1 MKEIKDTIYN
11 SVKRIQEATPDHLIG
26 LSTGFE
32 RLDEVLGGLVE
43 GTLVTIGG
51 RTGMGKTAFAFNLL
65 RNISIENNIPSL
77 YISLESTEQLCT
89 NILIACTLNIKYRG
103 LLSGQ
108 LVVEEWE
115 KLDKGVSGI
124 VNSPIYLDTKSTYT
138 IDDICK
144 TVEESVQEH
153 QVKVVFID
161 YLQLIFAKTGF
172 TENRYL
178 ELNYITRKLK
188 ALAKEF
194 NITIVLLS
202 QLNRNA
208 EGEKRLDHRPVLTDL
223 RDSGTICDDSDVVCF
238 VHRPEYYH
246 IYQDEKGNDMRN
258 KALIIVAKNR
268 LGYTGDA
275 LLYTNMPTST
285 FSHDNPY
292 TEDDFKGAFPTDS
305 LTFDAYRK

>member
-32 RLDEVLGGLVE
+32 RLDEVLGGFVE

-51 RTGMGKTAFAFNLL
+51 RTGMGKTAFAFNFL
-65 RNISIENNIPSL
+65 RNLAIEKNIPSL

-89 NILIACTLNIKYRG
+89 NMLIACTLNIKYRG

-108 LVVEEWE
+108 LVAEEWE
-115 KLDKGVSGI
+115 KMDKGLPRIANAPV
-124 VNSPIYLDTKSTYT
+124 YLDTKSTYT

-153 QVKVVFID
+153 QIKVVFID

-268 LGYTGDA
+268 LGYIGDA
-275 LLYTNMPTST
+275 LLYTNMPTLT
-285 FSHDNPY
+285 FS
-292 TEDDFKGAFPTDS
+292 S
-305 LTFDAYRK
+305 

>member
-1 MKEIKDTIYN
+1 MKEIKESINN
-11 SVKRIQEATPDHLIG
+11 SVKRIQEATLDHLIG
-26 LSTGFE
+26 ISTGFD
-32 RLDEVLGGLVE
+32 RLDDILGGFVE

-65 RNISIENNIPSL
+65 KNISIDKKFPSL
-77 YISLESTEQLCT
+77 YISLESTEQMCINT
-89 NILIACTLNIKYRG
+89 LIACTLGIKYRA

-115 KLDKGVSGI
+115 KFDKGLSTI
-124 VNSPIYLDTKSTYT
+124 TDAPIYLDTKSTYT

-144 TVEESVQEH
+144 TVAEAVQEH
-153 QVKVVFID
+153 HIKVVFID

-178 ELNYITRKLK
+178 ELNYITRRLK

-208 EGEKRLDHRPVLTDL
+208 EDEKRYEHRPILTDL

-246 IYQDEKGNDMRN
+246 IYQDEKGNDMHN
-258 KALIIVAKNR
+258 IALVIVAKNR
-268 LGYTGDA
+268 LGCIGDA
-275 LLYTNMPTST
+275 TLHVDMASRSFFESPLDNNMIDGLTSGLNEPIT
-285 FSHDNPY
+285 GQPF
-292 TEDDFKGAFPTDS
+292 
-305 LTFDAYRK
+305 

>member
-1 MKEIKDTIYN
+1 MKEIKETIYN
-11 SVKRIQEATPDHLIG
+11 SVKRIHEAPQDQLIG
-26 LSTGFE
+26 ILTGFE

-43 GTLVTIGG
+43 GTLGTIGG

-65 RNISIENNIPSL
+65 RNLSIEKNIPSL

-108 LVVEEWE
+108 LVAEEWE
-115 KLDKGVSGI
+115 KLDKGLSRI
-124 VNSPIYLDTKSTYT
+124 VNAPVNLDTKSTYT

-178 ELNYITRKLK
+178 ELNYITRRLK

-208 EGEKRLDHRPVLTDL
+208 EDEKRFEHRPVLTDL

-238 VHRPEYYH
+238 VHRPEYYR
-246 IYQDEKGNDMRN
+246 IYQDEKGNDMHN
-258 KALIIVAKNR
+258 VALIIVAKNR

-275 LLYTNMPTST
+275 VLHVDMASRRFFESPLDDNMTDGLTS
-285 FSHDNPY
+285 
-292 TEDDFKGAFPTDS
+292 DFGIPIIGQPF
-305 LTFDAYRK
+305 

>member
-1 MKEIKDTIYN
+1 MKEIKETIYN
-11 SVKRIQEATPDHLIG
+11 SVKRIHEAPQDQLIG
-26 LSTGFE
+26 IPTGFE

-43 GTLVTIGG
+43 GTLGTIGG

-65 RNISIENNIPSL
+65 RNLSIEKNIPSL

-108 LVVEEWE
+108 LVAEEWE
-115 KLDKGVSGI
+115 KLDKGLSRI
-124 VNSPIYLDTKSTYT
+124 VNAPVNLDTKSTYT

-178 ELNYITRKLK
+178 ELNYITRRLK

-208 EGEKRLDHRPVLTDL
+208 EDEKRFEHRPVLTDL

-238 VHRPEYYH
+238 VHRPEYYR
-246 IYQDEKGNDMRN
+246 IYQDEKGNDMHN
-258 KALIIVAKNR
+258 VALIIVAKNR

-275 LLYTNMPTST
+275 VLHVDMASRRFFESPLDDNMTDGLTS
-285 FSHDNPY
+285 
-292 TEDDFKGAFPTDS
+292 DFGIPIIGQPF
-305 LTFDAYRK
+305 

>member
-32 RLDEVLGGLVE
+32 RLDEVLGGFVE

-65 RNISIENNIPSL
+65 RNLAIEKNIPSL

-89 NILIACTLNIKYRG
+89 NILIACTINIKYRG

-124 VNSPIYLDTKSTYT
+124 VNSPVYLDTKSTYT

-178 ELNYITRKLK
+178 ELNYITRRLK

-208 EGEKRLDHRPVLTDL
+208 EDDKRFEHRPVLTDL

-238 VHRPEYYH
+238 VHRPEYYR

-268 LGYTGDA
+268 LGYTGEA
-275 LLYTNMPTST
+275 VLYTNMST
-285 FSHDNPY
+285 LTFFNEYPY
-292 TEDDFKGAFPTDS
+292 KRDEIKEVFPTDT
-305 LTFDAYRK
+305 LAF

>member
-43 GTLVTIGG
+43 GSLVTIGG

-65 RNISIENNIPSL
+65 RNLAIENNIPSL

-89 NILIACTLNIKYRG
+89 NMLIACTLNIKYRG

-108 LVVEEWE
+108 LVAEGWE
-115 KLDKGVSGI
+115 KLDKGLPRI

-238 VHRPEYYH
+238 VHRPEYFH
-246 IYQDEKGNDMRN
+246 IYDDEKGNDMRN

-268 LGYTGDA
+268 LGYTGEA
-275 LLYTNMPTST
+275 VLYTNMSILT
-285 FSHDNPY
+285 FFNEYPY
-292 TEDDFKGAFPTDS
+292 KRDEIKEVFPTDS
-305 LTFDAYRK
+305 LTF

>member
-1 MKEIKDTIYN
+1 MKEIKETIYN
-11 SVKRIQEATPDHLIG
+11 SVKRMKDAPPDHLIG
-26 LSTGFE
+26 MSTGFE
-32 RLDEVLGGLVE
+32 RLDKVLGGLVE

-65 RNISIENNIPSL
+65 RNLSIEKKISTL

-89 NILIACTLNIKYRG
+89 NMLIACTLNIKYRG
-103 LLSGQ
+103 LLSSQ

-115 KLDKGVSGI
+115 KIDKELSRIANAPV
-124 VNSPIYLDTKSTYT
+124 YLDTKSTYT

-153 QVKVVFID
+153 QVKIVFID

-178 ELNYITRKLK
+178 ELNYITRRLK

-208 EGEKRLDHRPVLTDL
+208 EDEKRFEHRPVLTDL

-246 IYQDEKGNDMRN
+246 IYQDDKGNDMHN
-258 KALIIVAKNR
+258 VALIIVAKNR

-275 LLYTNMPTST
+275 LLYTNMPTRT
-285 FSHDNPY
+285 FSNDNPY
-292 TEDDFKGAFPTDS
+292 TENDFKGAFPTDT
-305 LTFDAYRK
+305 LAF

>member
-1 MKEIKDTIYN
+1 MKD
-11 SVKRIQEATPDHLIG
+11 VPPDHLIG
-26 LSTGFE
+26 MSTGFE

-65 RNISIENNIPSL
+65 RNLSIEKKISTL

-89 NILIACTLNIKYRG
+89 NMLIACTLNIKYRG
-103 LLSGQ
+103 LLSRQ

-115 KLDKGVSGI
+115 KIDKELSRIANAPV
-124 VNSPIYLDTKSTYT
+124 YLDTKSTYT

-178 ELNYITRKLK
+178 ELNYITRRLK

-208 EGEKRLDHRPVLTDL
+208 EDEKRHDHRPVLTDL

-246 IYQDEKGNDMRN
+246 IYQDDKGNDMHN
-258 KALIIVAKNR
+258 VALIIVAKNR
-268 LGYTGDA
+268 FGNTGEA
-275 LLYTNMPTST
+275 LLYTNMPTLT
-285 FSHDNPY
+285 FSNDNPY
-292 TEDDFKGAFPTDS
+292 TENDFKGAFPTDT
-305 LTFDAYRK
+305 LAF

>member
-1 MKEIKDTIYN
+1 M
-11 SVKRIQEATPDHLIG
+11 
-26 LSTGFE
+26 STCFE

-65 RNISIENNIPSL
+65 RNLAIEKNIPSL

-115 KLDKGVSGI
+115 KLDNGLPRIANAPV
-124 VNSPIYLDTKSTYT
+124 YLDTKSTYT

-202 QLNRNA
+202 QLNRNV
-208 EGEKRLDHRPVLTDL
+208 EDEKRYEHRPVLTDL

-238 VHRPEYYH
+238 VHRPEYYRV
-246 IYQDEKGNDMRN
+246 YQDEKGNDMRN

-268 LGYTGDA
+268 LGYTGEA
-275 LLYTNMPTST
+275 VLYTNMST
-285 FSHDNPY
+285 LTFFNEYPY
-292 TEDDFKGAFPTDS
+292 KRDEIKEVFPTDT
-305 LTFDAYRK
+305 LAF

>member
-65 RNISIENNIPSL
+65 RNLAIEKNIPSL

-108 LVVEEWE
+108 LVAEEWE
-115 KLDKGVSGI
+115 KLDKGLPRI
-124 VNSPIYLDTKSTYT
+124 VNAPVYLDTKSTYT

-238 VHRPEYYH
+238 
-246 IYQDEKGNDMRN
+246 
-258 KALIIVAKNR
+258 ALYIDQNTIISIKTKKVMTCVTK
-268 LGYTGDA
+268 
-275 LLYTNMPTST
+275 
-285 FSHDNPY
+285 H
-292 TEDDFKGAFPTDS
+292 
-305 LTFDAYRK
+305 

>member
-77 YISLESTEQLCT
+77 YISLEGTEQLCT

-108 LVVEEWE
+108 LVAEEWE
-115 KLDKGVSGI
+115 KLDKGLPRI
-124 VNSPIYLDTKSTYT
+124 VNAPVYLDTKSTYT

-144 TVEESVQEH
+144 TVEEAVQEY

-268 LGYTGDA
+268 LGYTGEA
-275 LLYTNMPTST
+275 VLYTNMST
-285 FSHDNPY
+285 LTFFNEYPY
-292 TEDDFKGAFPTDS
+292 KRDEIKEVFPTDT
-305 LTFDAYRK
+305 LAF

>member
-1 MKEIKDTIYN
+1 MKEIKETIYN
-11 SVKRIQEATPDHLIG
+11 SVKRIQEVPQDPLIG
-26 LSTGFE
+26 ISTGFE

-65 RNISIENNIPSL
+65 RNLSIEKNIPSL
-77 YISLESTEQLCT
+77 YISLESTELLCT
-89 NILIACTLNIKYRG
+89 NMLIACTLNIKYRT

-108 LVVEEWE
+108 LIAEEWE
-115 KLDKGVSGI
+115 KLDKGLPEI
-124 VNSPIYLDTKSTYT
+124 VNAPIYLDTKSTYT

-161 YLQLIFAKTGF
+161 YLQLIFAKAGF

-178 ELNYITRKLK
+178 ELNYITRRLK

-208 EGEKRLDHRPVLTDL
+208 EDEKRFEHRPVLTDL

-238 VHRPEYYH
+238 VHRPEYYY
-246 IYQDEKGNDMRN
+246 IYQDDKGNDMHN
-258 KALIIVAKNR
+258 IALIIVAKNR

-275 LLYTNMPTST
+275 ELHVDMSSRRFFENPLDDNMMDGLTSGLDMPSAGQP
-285 FSHDNPY
+285 F
-292 TEDDFKGAFPTDS
+292 
-305 LTFDAYRK
+305 

>member
-11 SVKRIQEATPDHLIG
+11 SVKRIQEATLDHLIG

-124 VNSPIYLDTKSTYT
+124 ANAPVYLDTKSTYT

-144 TVEESVQEH
+144 TVEEAVQEH

-178 ELNYITRKLK
+178 ELNYITRRLK

-208 EGEKRLDHRPVLTDL
+208 EDDKRFEHRPVLTDL

-238 VHRPEYYH
+238 VHRPEYFH
-246 IYQDEKGNDMRN
+246 IYDDEKGNDMRN

-268 LGYTGDA
+268 LGYTGEA
-275 LLYTNMPTST
+275 VLYTNMST
-285 FSHDNPY
+285 LTFFNEYPY
-292 TEDDFKGAFPTDS
+292 KRDEIKEVFPTDS
-305 LTFDAYRK
+305 LTF

>member
-32 RLDEVLGGLVE
+32 RFDEVLGGLVE

-65 RNISIENNIPSL
+65 RNLAIENNIPSL

-89 NILIACTLNIKYRG
+89 NMLIACTLNIKYRG

-108 LVVEEWE
+108 LVAEEWE
-115 KLDKGVSGI
+115 KMDKGLPRIANAPV
-124 VNSPIYLDTKSTYT
+124 YLDTKSTYT

-144 TVEESVQEH
+144 TVEEAVQEH

-178 ELNYITRKLK
+178 ELNYITRRLK

-202 QLNRNA
+202 QLNRNS
-208 EGEKRLDHRPVLTDL
+208 EDEKRFDHRPVLTDL

-238 VHRPEYYH
+238 VHRPEYYR

-275 LLYTNMPTST
+275 VLYTNMST
-285 FSHDNPY
+285 LTFFNEYPY
-292 TEDDFKGAFPTDS
+292 KRDGIKEVFPTDS
-305 LTFDAYRK
+305 LTF

>member
-32 RLDEVLGGLVE
+32 SLDGILGGLVE

-65 RNISIENNIPSL
+65 RNLAIEKNIPSL

-108 LVVEEWE
+108 LVAEEWE
-115 KLDKGVSGI
+115 KMDKGLPRIANAPV
-124 VNSPIYLDTKSTYT
+124 YLDTKSTYT

-194 NITIVLLS
+194 NITIVLIS

-238 VHRPEYYH
+238 VHRPEYYR
-246 IYQDEKGNDMRN
+246 IYQDEKGNDMHN
-258 KALIIVAKNR
+258 VALIIVAPNR
-268 LGYTGDA
+268 LGYTGEA
-275 LLYTNMPTST
+275 VLYTNMST
-285 FSHDNPY
+285 LTFFNEYPY
-292 TEDDFKGAFPTDS
+292 KRDEIKEVFPTDS
-305 LTFDAYRK
+305 LTF

>member
-1 MKEIKDTIYN
+1 
-11 SVKRIQEATPDHLIG
+11 
-26 LSTGFE
+26 
-32 RLDEVLGGLVE
+32 
-43 GTLVTIGG
+43 
-51 RTGMGKTAFAFNLL
+51 MGKTAFAFNLL
-65 RNISIENNIPSL
+65 RSLSIEKKIPSL

-89 NILIACTLNIKYRG
+89 NMLIACTLNIKYRT

-115 KLDKGVSGI
+115 KLDKGLPII
-124 VNSPIYLDTKSTYT
+124 VNAPVYLDTKSTYT

-178 ELNYITRKLK
+178 ELNYITRRLK

-202 QLNRNA
+202 QLNRNS
-208 EGEKRLDHRPVLTDL
+208 EDEKRFDHRPVLTDL

-246 IYQDEKGNDMRN
+246 IYQDDKGYDLHNV
-258 KALIIVAKNR
+258 ALIIVAKNR
-268 LGYTGDA
+268 LGYIGDA
-275 LLYTNMPTST
+275 LLYTNMPTLT

-292 TEDDFKGAFPTDS
+292 TEDDSKGAFPTDT
-305 LTFDAYRK
+305 LAF

>member
-65 RNISIENNIPSL
+65 RNLAIEKNIPSL

-172 TENRYL
+172 IENRYL

-194 NITIVLLS
+194 NITIALLS

-238 VHRPEYYH
+238 VHRPEYFH
-246 IYQDEKGNDMRN
+246 IYDDEKGNDMRN

-268 LGYTGDA
+268 LGYTGEA
-275 LLYTNMPTST
+275 VLYTNMST
-285 FSHDNPY
+285 LTFFNEYPY
-292 TEDDFKGAFPTDS
+292 KRDEIKEVFPTDT
-305 LTFDAYRK
+305 LAF

>member
-65 RNISIENNIPSL
+65 RNLAIEKNIPSL

-89 NILIACTLNIKYRG
+89 NMLIACTLDIKYRV

-108 LVVEEWE
+108 LVAEEWE
-115 KLDKGVSGI
+115 KMDKGLPRIANAPV
-124 VNSPIYLDTKSTYT
+124 YLDTKSTYT

-153 QVKVVFID
+153 QVNVVFID

-202 QLNRNA
+202 QLNRNV
-208 EGEKRLDHRPVLTDL
+208 EDEKRLDHRPVLTDL

-238 VHRPEYYH
+238 VHRPEYFH
-246 IYQDEKGNDMRN
+246 IYDDEKGNDMRN

-268 LGYTGDA
+268 LGYTGEA
-275 LLYTNMPTST
+275 VLYTNMST
-285 FSHDNPY
+285 LTFFNEYPY
-292 TEDDFKGAFPTDS
+292 KRDEIKEVFPTDS
-305 LTFDAYRK
+305 LTF

>member
-1 MKEIKDTIYN
+1 MKEIKETIYN
-11 SVKRIQEATPDHLIG
+11 SVKRIHEAPQDQLIG
-26 LSTGFE
+26 IPTGFE

-65 RNISIENNIPSL
+65 RNLSIEKNIPSL

-108 LVVEEWE
+108 LVAEEWE
-115 KLDKGVSGI
+115 KLDKGLSRI
-124 VNSPIYLDTKSTYT
+124 VNAPVNLDTKSTYT

-178 ELNYITRKLK
+178 ELNYITRRLK

-208 EGEKRLDHRPVLTDL
+208 EDEKRFEHRPVLTDL

-238 VHRPEYYH
+238 VHRPEYYR
-246 IYQDEKGNDMRN
+246 IYQDEKGNDMHN
-258 KALIIVAKNR
+258 VALIIVAKNR

-275 LLYTNMPTST
+275 VLHVDMASRRFFESPLDDNMTDGLTS
-285 FSHDNPY
+285 
-292 TEDDFKGAFPTDS
+292 DFGIPIIGQPF
-305 LTFDAYRK
+305 

>member
-1 MKEIKDTIYN
+1 MKEIKETIYN
-11 SVKRIQEATPDHLIG
+11 SVKRMKDAPPDHLIG
-26 LSTGFE
+26 MSTGFE

-65 RNISIENNIPSL
+65 RNLSIEKKISTL

-89 NILIACTLNIKYRG
+89 NMLIACTLNIKYRG
-103 LLSGQ
+103 LLSSQ

-115 KLDKGVSGI
+115 KIDKELSRIANAPV
-124 VNSPIYLDTKSTYT
+124 YLDTKSTYT

-178 ELNYITRKLK
+178 ELNYITRRLK

-208 EGEKRLDHRPVLTDL
+208 EDEKRHDHRPVLTDL

-246 IYQDEKGNDMRN
+246 IYQDDKGNDMHN
-258 KALIIVAKNR
+258 VALIIVAKNR
-268 LGYTGDA
+268 LGNTGEA
-275 LLYTNMPTST
+275 LLYTNMPTLT
-285 FSHDNPY
+285 FSNDNPY
-292 TEDDFKGAFPTDS
+292 TENDFKGAFPTDT
-305 LTFDAYRK
+305 LAF

>member
-1 MKEIKDTIYN
+1 MKEIKETIYN
-11 SVKRIQEATPDHLIG
+11 SVKRMKDAPPGHLIG
-26 LSTGFE
+26 MSTGFE

-65 RNISIENNIPSL
+65 RNLSIEKKISTL

-89 NILIACTLNIKYRG
+89 NMLIACTLNIKYRG
-103 LLSGQ
+103 LLSSQ

-115 KLDKGVSGI
+115 KIDKELSRIANAPV
-124 VNSPIYLDTKSTYT
+124 YLDTKSTYT

-178 ELNYITRKLK
+178 ELNYITRRLK

-208 EGEKRLDHRPVLTDL
+208 EDEKRHDHRPVLTDL

-246 IYQDEKGNDMRN
+246 IYQDDKGNDMHN
-258 KALIIVAKNR
+258 VALIIVAKNR
-268 LGYTGDA
+268 LGNTGEA
-275 LLYTNMPTST
+275 LLYTNMPTLT

-292 TEDDFKGAFPTDS
+292 TENDFKGAFPTDT
-305 LTFDAYRK
+305 LAF

>member
-11 SVKRIQEATPDHLIG
+11 SVKRIHEATPDHLIG

-77 YISLESTEQLCT
+77 YISLEGTEQLCT

-108 LVVEEWE
+108 LVAEEWE
-115 KLDKGVSGI
+115 KLDKGLPRI
-124 VNSPIYLDTKSTYT
+124 VNAPVYLDTKSTYT

-144 TVEESVQEH
+144 TVEEAVQEY

-246 IYQDEKGNDMRN
+246 IYQDEKGNGMRN

-268 LGYTGDA
+268 LGYTGEA
-275 LLYTNMPTST
+275 VLYTNMST
-285 FSHDNPY
+285 LTFFNEYPY
-292 TEDDFKGAFPTDS
+292 KRDEIKEVFPTD
-305 LTFDAYRK
+305 TFF

>member
-65 RNISIENNIPSL
+65 RNLAIEKNIPSL

-108 LVVEEWE
+108 LVAEEWE

-124 VNSPIYLDTKSTYT
+124 QNSPIYLDTKSTYT

-144 TVEESVQEH
+144 TVEEAVQEY

-194 NITIVLLS
+194 NITIVVLS

-238 VHRPEYYH
+238 VHRPEYYR
-246 IYQDEKGNDMRN
+246 IYQDEKGNDMHN
-258 KALIIVAKNR
+258 VALIIVDKNR

-275 LLYTNMPTST
+275 VLNVDMASRRFFENPLDDNMMDGLTSGLDMPSVGQP
-285 FSHDNPY
+285 F
-292 TEDDFKGAFPTDS
+292 
-305 LTFDAYRK
+305 

>member
-1 MKEIKDTIYN
+1 MKEIKETIYN
-11 SVKRIQEATPDHLIG
+11 SVKRMKDAPPGHLIG
-26 LSTGFE
+26 MSTGFE
-32 RLDEVLGGLVE
+32 RLDKVLGGLVE

-65 RNISIENNIPSL
+65 RNLSIEKIISTL

-89 NILIACTLNIKYRG
+89 NMLIACTLNIKYRG
-103 LLSGQ
+103 LLSSQ

-115 KLDKGVSGI
+115 KIDKELSRIANAPV
-124 VNSPIYLDTKSTYT
+124 YLDTKSTYT

-153 QVKVVFID
+153 QVKIVFID

-178 ELNYITRKLK
+178 ELNYITRRLK

-208 EGEKRLDHRPVLTDL
+208 EDEKRHDHRPVLTDL

-246 IYQDEKGNDMRN
+246 IYQDDKGNDMHN
-258 KALIIVAKNR
+258 VALIIVAKNR
-268 LGYTGDA
+268 LGNTGEA
-275 LLYTNMPTST
+275 LLYTNMPTLT

-292 TEDDFKGAFPTDS
+292 TENDFKGAFPTDT
-305 LTFDAYRK
+305 LAF

>member
-26 LSTGFE
+26 SSTGFE

-65 RNISIENNIPSL
+65 RNLAIENNIPSL

-89 NILIACTLNIKYRG
+89 NMLIACTLNIKYRG

-108 LVVEEWE
+108 LVAEEWE
-115 KLDKGVSGI
+115 KMDKGLPRIENAPV
-124 VNSPIYLDTKSTYT
+124 YLDTKSTYT

-153 QVKVVFID
+153 QVNVVFID

-202 QLNRNA
+202 QLNRNV
-208 EGEKRLDHRPVLTDL
+208 EDEKRYEHRPVLTDL

-238 VHRPEYYH
+238 VHRPEYYRV
-246 IYQDEKGNDMRN
+246 YQDEKGNDMHN
-258 KALIIVAKNR
+258 VALIIVAKNR

-275 LLYTNMPTST
+275 VLYVDMDSRRFFESPFDDNMMDDLTS
-285 FSHDNPY
+285 DL
-292 TEDDFKGAFPTDS
+292 DFPIIGQPF
-305 LTFDAYRK
+305 

>member
-51 RTGMGKTAFAFNLL
+51 RTCMGKTAFAFNLL
-65 RNISIENNIPSL
+65 RNLAIEKNIPSL

-108 LVVEEWE
+108 LVAEEWE
-115 KLDKGVSGI
+115 KMDKGLPRIANAPV
-124 VNSPIYLDTKSTYT
+124 YLDTKSTYT

-144 TVEESVQEH
+144 TVEEAVQEY

-238 VHRPEYYH
+238 VHRPEYYR

-275 LLYTNMPTST
+275 VLYTNMST
-285 FSHDNPY
+285 LTFFNEYPY
-292 TEDDFKGAFPTDS
+292 KRDEIKEVFPTDS
-305 LTFDAYRK
+305 LTF

>member
-1 MKEIKDTIYN
+1 MKD
-11 SVKRIQEATPDHLIG
+11 VPPDHLIG
-26 LSTGFE
+26 MSTGFE

-65 RNISIENNIPSL
+65 RNLSIEKKISTL
-77 YISLESTEQLCT
+77 YISLESTELLCT
-89 NILIACTLNIKYRG
+89 NMLIACTLNIKYRG
-103 LLSGQ
+103 LLSSQ

-115 KLDKGVSGI
+115 KIDKELSRIANAPV
-124 VNSPIYLDTKSTYT
+124 YLDTKSTYT

-178 ELNYITRKLK
+178 ELNYITRRLK

-208 EGEKRLDHRPVLTDL
+208 EDEKRHDHRPVLTDL

-246 IYQDEKGNDMRN
+246 IYQEERGNDMHN
-258 KALIIVAKNR
+258 VALIIVAKNR

-275 LLYTNMPTST
+275 VLHVDMANRRFFESPLDDNMMDGLTSGLDMPSVGQP
-285 FSHDNPY
+285 F
-292 TEDDFKGAFPTDS
+292 
-305 LTFDAYRK
+305 

>member
-65 RNISIENNIPSL
+65 RNLAIEKNIPSL

-89 NILIACTLNIKYRG
+89 NILIAYTLNIKYRG
-103 LLSGQ
+103 LLNGQ
-108 LVVEEWE
+108 LVAEEWE

-144 TVEESVQEH
+144 TVEEAVQEH

-194 NITIVLLS
+194 NITIVVLS

-238 VHRPEYYH
+238 VHRPEYYRV
-246 IYQDEKGNDMRN
+246 YQDEKGNDMHN
-258 KALIIVAKNR
+258 VALIIVDKNR
-268 LGYTGDA
+268 LDYTGDA
-275 LLYTNMPTST
+275 VLSVDMASRRFFENPLDDNMMDGLKS
-285 FSHDNPY
+285 
-292 TEDDFKGAFPTDS
+292 G
-305 LTFDAYRK
+305 FDMPSAGQLF

>member
-1 MKEIKDTIYN
+1 
-11 SVKRIQEATPDHLIG
+11 
-26 LSTGFE
+26 
-32 RLDEVLGGLVE
+32 
-43 GTLVTIGG
+43 
-51 RTGMGKTAFAFNLL
+51 MGKTAFAFNLL
-65 RNISIENNIPSL
+65 RNLSIEKNIPSL

-89 NILIACTLNIKYRG
+89 NTLIACTLNIKYRT

-108 LVVEEWE
+108 LIAEEWE
-115 KLDKGVSGI
+115 KLDKGLSRI
-124 VNSPIYLDTKSTYT
+124 VNAPEYLDTKSTYT

-153 QVKVVFID
+153 QVKIVFID
-161 YLQLIFAKTGF
+161 YLQLILAKTGF

-178 ELNYITRKLK
+178 ELNYITRRLK

-208 EGEKRLDHRPVLTDL
+208 EEEKRFEHRPVLTDL

-246 IYQDEKGNDMRN
+246 IYQDDKGNDMHN
-258 KALIIVAKNR
+258 VALIIVAKNR

-275 LLYTNMPTST
+275 VLHVDMASRRFFESPLDDNMMDGLTSDLDIPIIGQP
-285 FSHDNPY
+285 F
-292 TEDDFKGAFPTDS
+292 
-305 LTFDAYRK
+305 

>member
-1 MKEIKDTIYN
+1 MKEIKDTKYN

-51 RTGMGKTAFAFNLL
+51 RTCMGKTAFAFNLL
-65 RNISIENNIPSL
+65 RNLAIEKNIPSL

-108 LVVEEWE
+108 LVAEEW
-115 KLDKGVSGI
+115 KKMDKGLPRIANAPV
-124 VNSPIYLDTKSTYT
+124 YLDTKSTYT

-144 TVEESVQEH
+144 TVEEAVQEY

-238 VHRPEYYH
+238 VHRPEYYR

-268 LGYTGDA
+268 LGYTGEA
-275 LLYTNMPTST
+275 VLYTNMST
-285 FSHDNPY
+285 
-292 TEDDFKGAFPTDS
+292 
-305 LTFDAYRK
+305 LTFFNEYP

>member
-1 MKEIKDTIYN
+1 MVN
-11 SVKRIQEATPDHLIG
+11 WLQRN
-26 LSTGFE
+26 
-32 RLDEVLGGLVE
+32 
-43 GTLVTIGG
+43 
-51 RTGMGKTAFAFNLL
+51 GK
-65 RNISIENNIPSL
+65 
-77 YISLESTEQLCT
+77 
-89 NILIACTLNIKYRG
+89 KM
-103 LLSGQ
+103 
-108 LVVEEWE
+108 
-115 KLDKGVSGI
+115 DKGLPRIANAPV
-124 VNSPIYLDTKSTYT
+124 YLDTKSTYT

-153 QVKVVFID
+153 QVNVVFID

-268 LGYTGDA
+268 LGYIGDA
-275 LLYTNMPTST
+275 LLYTNMPTLT

-292 TEDDFKGAFPTDS
+292 TEDDFKGTFPTDT
-305 LTFDAYRK
+305 LAF

>member
-77 YISLESTEQLCT
+77 YISLESTEQLCI

-153 QVKVVFID
+153 QVKVIFID

-208 EGEKRLDHRPVLTDL
+208 EDDKRFEHRPVLTDL

-238 VHRPEYYH
+238 VHRPEYYR

-268 LGYTGDA
+268 LGYTGEA
-275 LLYTNMPTST
+275 VLYTNMST
-285 FSHDNPY
+285 
-292 TEDDFKGAFPTDS
+292 
-305 LTFDAYRK
+305 LTFFNEYPYKRDEIKEVFLTDTLAF

>member
-77 YISLESTEQLCT
+77 YISLEGTEQLCT

-124 VNSPIYLDTKSTYT
+124 VNAPVYLDTKSTYT

-144 TVEESVQEH
+144 TVEEAVQEH

-268 LGYTGDA
+268 LGYTGEA
-275 LLYTNMPTST
+275 VLYTNMST
-285 FSHDNPY
+285 LTFFNEYPY
-292 TEDDFKGAFPTDS
+292 KRDEIKEVFPTDT
-305 LTFDAYRK
+305 LAF

>member
-1 MKEIKDTIYN
+1 MKD
-11 SVKRIQEATPDHLIG
+11 ATPDHLIG
-26 LSTGFE
+26 MSTGFE
-32 RLDEVLGGLVE
+32 RLDKVLGGLVE

-65 RNISIENNIPSL
+65 RNLSIEKKISTL

-89 NILIACTLNIKYRG
+89 NMLIACTLNIKYRG
-103 LLSGQ
+103 LLSSQ

-115 KLDKGVSGI
+115 KIDKELSRIANAPV
-124 VNSPIYLDTKSTYT
+124 YLDTKSTYT

-178 ELNYITRKLK
+178 ELNYITRRLK

-208 EGEKRLDHRPVLTDL
+208 EDEKRHDHRPVLTDL

-246 IYQDEKGNDMRN
+246 IYQDDKGNDMHN
-258 KALIIVAKNR
+258 VALIIVAKNR
-268 LGYTGDA
+268 LGNTGEA
-275 LLYTNMPTST
+275 LLYTNMPTLT

-292 TEDDFKGAFPTDS
+292 TENDFKGAFPTDT
-305 LTFDAYRK
+305 LAF

>member
-1 MKEIKDTIYN
+1 
-11 SVKRIQEATPDHLIG
+11 
-26 LSTGFE
+26 
-32 RLDEVLGGLVE
+32 
-43 GTLVTIGG
+43 
-51 RTGMGKTAFAFNLL
+51 MGKTAFAFNLL
-65 RNISIENNIPSL
+65 RNLAIEKNIPSL

-108 LVVEEWE
+108 LVAEEWE
-115 KLDKGVSGI
+115 KMDKGLPRIANAPV
-124 VNSPIYLDTKSTYT
+124 YLDTKSTYT

-144 TVEESVQEH
+144 TVEEAVQEH

-202 QLNRNA
+202 QLNRNV
-208 EGEKRLDHRPVLTDL
+208 EDEKRYEHRPVLTDL

-238 VHRPEYYH
+238 VHRPEYFH
-246 IYQDEKGNDMRN
+246 IYDDEKGNDMRN

-268 LGYTGDA
+268 LGYTGEA
-275 LLYTNMPTST
+275 VLYTNMS
-285 FSHDNPY
+285 
-292 TEDDFKGAFPTDS
+292 A
-305 LTFDAYRK
+305 LTFFNEYPYKRDEIKEVFSTDTLAF

>member
-32 RLDEVLGGLVE
+32 RLDEVLGGFVE

-65 RNISIENNIPSL
+65 RNLAIEKNIPSL

-89 NILIACTLNIKYRG
+89 NILIACTLNIKYRV

-144 TVEESVQEH
+144 TVEEAVQEH

-194 NITIVLLS
+194 NITIVVLS

-238 VHRPEYYH
+238 VHRPEYYR
-246 IYQDEKGNDMRN
+246 IYQDEKGNDMHN
-258 KALIIVAKNR
+258 VALIIVAKNR

-275 LLYTNMPTST
+275 VLHVDMDSRRFFESPFDDNMMDDLTS
-285 FSHDNPY
+285 DL
-292 TEDDFKGAFPTDS
+292 DFPIIGQPF
-305 LTFDAYRK
+305 